1 MKKYL
6 LLFLSILTV
15 AGVGVTLSS
24 CESEDPPPNPKV
36 NFARATRTLSES
48 AGTLEVEV
56 TLDRASDKSIVIG
69 YDIDGDAEEGDDY
82 EIPVDIGEVEIP
94 AGSTTGVFE
103 IVITNDTKF
112 ESNEKIELRITDA
125 PDNVE
130 IGEEDEMVITIT
142 EDDSKPVAEFVVTS
156 MNVNEASGLP

>member
-15 AGVGVTLSS
+15 AGVGITLSS
-24 CESEDPPPNPKV
+24 CESDDPPPNPKV
-36 NFARATRTLSES
+36 NFARATRTLAEN

-56 TLDRASDKSIVIG
+56 TLDRASDKDIIIG
-69 YDIDGDAEEGDDY
+69 YDIDGSAVEGVDF

-103 IVITNDTKF
+103 VVITNDTFF
-112 ESNEKIELRITDA
+112 EGSETIELRIDDA
-125 PDNVE
+125 PDNVQ

-142 EDDSKPVAEFVVTS
+142 PNQAGGNCSPCL
-156 MNVNEASGLP
+156 AS